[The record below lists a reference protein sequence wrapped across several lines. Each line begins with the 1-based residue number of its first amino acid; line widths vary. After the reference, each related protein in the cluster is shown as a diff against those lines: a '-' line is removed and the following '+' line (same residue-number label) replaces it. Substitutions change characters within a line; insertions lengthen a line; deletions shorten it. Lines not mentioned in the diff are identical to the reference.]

1 MSSAFALIATLSPK
15 SGAKLLIIFKLTNIF
30 ALFFQ
35 TIYNT
40 LIFNRIIIAHY
51 FKKSRN
57 FAAL

>member
-35 TIYNT
+35 KKRFFDLAAPIH
-40 LIFNRIIIAHY
+40 LI
-51 FKKSRN
+51 K
-57 FAAL
+57 